1 MAQTIGHGF
10 VLAYADAGTSTSYT
24 TIADVKSI
32 TMPSMEVND
41 VDVTNLDSAN
51 YTMEFKPGLINP
63 GELTFTVS
71 YDESQ
76 SNTLYGLLRAEKK
89 FRVTATDSATYAVNG
104 YIKQFGFPQVESES
118 ELTNELTIKVN
129 GAPTVTTN

>member
-32 TMPSMEVND
+32 TMPSMEVTD
-41 VDVTNLDSAN
+41 VDITNLDSAN
-51 YTMEFKPGLINP
+51 YTKEFTAGLIDP
-63 GELTFTVS
+63 GEISFTVS

-76 SNTLYGLLRAEKK
+76 SNTLYGLLRQSKK
-89 FRVTATDSATYAVNG
+89 FRVTATDSATYAVAG
-104 YIKQFGFPQVESES
+104 YVKTFGFPQVESES
-118 ELTNELTIKVN
+118 ELTNEMVIKVN